1 MSRKSEPGSI
11 GRVGSASA
19 LAFLIWV
26 SRSISFTRIWL
37 TKTSPS
43 WMHRPEYGH
52 SHSGYTKGATE
63 MIGQDEKGMLIENQI
78 YRDKDGK
85 YYFMLSEVISETV
98 KRMIFLSEPF
108 DTIEGA
114 IEIQKDYYVNCC
126 KKEMN

>member
-1 MSRKSEPGSI
+1 
-11 GRVGSASA
+11 
-19 LAFLIWV
+19 
-26 SRSISFTRIWL
+26 
-37 TKTSPS
+37 
-43 WMHRPEYGH
+43 MHRPEYGH

-114 IEIQKDYYVNCC
+114 IEIQKDYYVNWCQ
-126 KKEMN
+126 